1 MEQDL
6 NTTCDYLNVDQRKE
20 RIELLPHAYGNMVL
34 VHILAQHCT
43 IQLPHVITLFQSGNL
58 YYIFDPFCENDPKVA
73 QTTVEIG
80 LSVLFLTNI

>member
-20 RIELLPHAYGNMVL
+20 RIELLPHDYGNMVL

-43 IQLPHVITLFQSGNL
+43 IQLPHVIILFQSGNL
-58 YYIFDPFCENDPKVA
+58 YNIFDPFCENDPKVA

-80 LSVLFLTNI
+80 